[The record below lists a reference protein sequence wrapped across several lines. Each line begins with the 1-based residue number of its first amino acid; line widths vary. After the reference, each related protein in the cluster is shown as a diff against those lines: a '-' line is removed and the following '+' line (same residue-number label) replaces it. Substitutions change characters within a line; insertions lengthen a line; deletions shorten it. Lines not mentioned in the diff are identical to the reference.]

1 MRILVTGGLGFIASN
16 FVNRYCQ
23 DNYIVIIDRL
33 DICSSIHNI
42 KRQDMCEIIIGDIC
56 DKDLLLKTLR
66 QHKITHVAHFAAQSH
81 VDNSFRNPMRYTVD
95 NVIGTQTVLEA
106 CMEYGQLT
114 KILHVSTD
122 EVYGES
128 NFVDT
133 HKTEMSVM
141 CPTNPYSASKAAA
154 ELITGAYQKSYNLPI
169 VITRG
174 NNVYGPR
181 QYPEKLIPKFICQLI
196 HGKKCTIHGDG
207 GMVRGFVYVDDVVE
221 AYYLILQ
228 QGQIGEIYNIG
239 SPHEYSVTEIS
250 RILIRTIKNR
260 DDYDN
265 YLETVADR
273 PYNDK
278 RYFIC
283 NDKLTALGWTA
294 KTKFEDG
301 IQKTVDWYRDND
313 INKHWQILPNDI

>member
-23 DNYIVIIDRL
+23 DNYMVILDRL

-42 KRQDMCEIIIGDIC
+42 ERPDLCKIIIGDIC
-56 DKDLLLKTLR
+56 DKGLLLKTLR
-66 QHKITHVAHFAAQSH
+66 QHEITHVAHFAAQSH
-81 VDNSFRNPMRYTVD
+81 VDNSFRNPMRYTID

-106 CMEYGQLT
+106 CMEYGKLK

-128 NFVDT
+128 NLVDT

-207 GMVRGFVYVDDVVE
+207 EMLRGFVYVDDVVD

-228 QGQIGEIYNIG
+228 HGQVGEIYNIG
-239 SPHEYSVTEIS
+239 SPHEYSVSEIS
-250 RILIRTIKNR
+250 RILIRLIKNR
-260 DDYDN
+260 NDYEN

-283 NDKLTALGWTA
+283 NDKLTELGWTP

-301 IQKTVDWYRDND
+301 IEQTIDWYRSND
-313 INKHWQILPNDI
+313 VNRHWQILPEDI